1 MNSSIPTSD
10 LGPILTEAG
19 IQMCVERPPLCQAKP
34 NLRGTE
40 FRPRHVPYSM
50 DYTRSRQR
58 LISFQC
64 AIIAIFT
71 IFIYDYLLT
80 LNDEVRVFLLPASEV
95 LTRIS
100 HRSIIYGESDSASV
114 RDEFQ
119 HRLLLTLIRPFAK
132 LPSAILLCVE
142 KIFSENLLSGALIFS
157 YRTGTTLCVHSF
169 SKYLVLIYLI
179 YHDLNEH

>member
-19 IQMCVERPPLCQAKP
+19 IQMCVERPPLCRAKP

-40 FRPRHVPYSM
+40 FRPRHVPSM

-71 IFIYDYLLT
+71 IFIYDYLL
-80 LNDEVRVFLLPASEV
+80 DVKRRGCVFSYSLQARV

-142 KIFSENLLSGALIFS
+142 KIYSEIF
-157 YRTGTTLCVHSF
+157 CPVH
-169 SKYLVLIYLI
+169 
-179 YHDLNEH
+179 